1 MSSKQRLADLEKRIE
16 TNYQKLAKFQERLDC
31 AASIREQYDI
41 ESDIRKIRETIR
53 DCQTEYWGL
62 LAQEAD
68 TCKLAEVDVSNALVE
83 VVPKVEQI
91 VNKSSAN
98 YPDEFMQKLQEILDT
113 LKEPQTPAA
122 AKLIAT
128 LHLIPG
134 ILSCEMELGTEISLT
149 SVFGGIK
156 KLLKKNSPT
165 RLPSSTHPTE
175 IEPDSPQLIPPQA
188 SVVLSQLYQE
198 IEKPGAL
205 IRVKTSRPSN
215 TIHLI
220 AKEIIKEHTPK
231 DYKAV
236 RVNFEGANH
245 DLTNSDKLWQWFCAQ
260 ITSEL
265 QLQNTLP
272 ESWQGK
278 TSSNLKGTDYFE
290 EHLLSKIQT
299 DLVLVL
305 YNVEFILEHR
315 AIANDFFGWLRAWH
329 QNIANKNSWKK
340 LRLVIV
346 HSKNIRTNPPL
357 NLGVVIEFP

>member
-1 MSSKQRLADLEKRIE
+1 
-16 TNYQKLAKFQERLDC
+16 
-31 AASIREQYDI
+31 
-41 ESDIRKIRETIR
+41 
-53 DCQTEYWGL
+53 
-62 LAQEAD
+62 
-68 TCKLAEVDVSNALVE
+68 
-83 VVPKVEQI
+83 
-91 VNKSSAN
+91 
-98 YPDEFMQKLQEILDT
+98 
-113 LKEPQTPAA
+113 
-122 AKLIAT
+122 
-128 LHLIPG
+128 
-134 ILSCEMELGTEISLT
+134 MELGTEISLT

-220 AKEIIKEHTPK
+220 AKEIIKDHTPK

-236 RVNFEGANH
+236 RVNFEGANNA
-245 DLTNSDKLWQWFCAQ
+245 LTNSDKLWQWFCAQ